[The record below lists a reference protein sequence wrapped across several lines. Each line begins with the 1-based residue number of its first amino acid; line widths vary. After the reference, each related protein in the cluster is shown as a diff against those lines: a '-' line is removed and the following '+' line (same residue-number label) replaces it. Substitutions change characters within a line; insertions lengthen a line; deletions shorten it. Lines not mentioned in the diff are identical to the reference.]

1 MLPQRIAKSLN
12 LSLEVLKGCGYSCP
26 GCTVEKDSA
35 PVSISE
41 ADTHALIAMAAD
53 LTANDFRLLEFRLG
67 PTDITSAVNG
77 MAVLQHPLVV
87 GLAHHYRAMNISLT
101 MLSDRGL
108 EELAQTIDP
117 LMAGKKLSVS
127 IPMSLKQTGNQK
139 YLGELRKRILY
150 FKSLFKETDFN
161 RIYANFNLID
171 DNVKHLNETNYRA
184 AHELDLGIPVF
195 SEFPFPHT
203 RKGMDNL
210 LVLNQFSRD
219 LQQFSEFLVTQTN
232 TKIYRPLIPNVVD
245 GFEFVYRSGVLY
257 HAPVVSENLPIFDTR
272 FELSQPWTA
281 EHVLAFRE
289 EGYYEDLVALAEYPE
304 CGECCFLD
312 YCSRGSVKP
321 LMDLLGRTDCLTG
334 LRNRWDLQLHRQD

>member
-1 MLPQRIAKSLN
+1 MIPTRIAKSLN
-12 LSLEVLKGCGYSCP
+12 LTLEVLKGCGYSCP

-35 PVSISE
+35 PVNISD
-41 ADTHALIAMAAD
+41 ADATALVTMAED
-53 LTANDFRLLEFRLG
+53 LIENDFRLLEFRLG
-67 PTDITSAVNG
+67 PTDITSSSNWRD
-77 MAVLQHPLVV
+77 VLAHPLIH
-87 GLAHHYRAMNISLT
+87 GLAQHYRALNVSLT

-108 EELAQTIDP
+108 EELAADIDP

-127 IPMSLKQTGNQK
+127 IPMALKQTSNQK

-161 RIYANFNLID
+161 RVYANFNLID
-171 DNVKHLNETNYRA
+171 DNITHLNEGTYQA
-184 AHELDLGIPVF
+184 AHALDLGVPVF

-203 RKGMDNL
+203 RKGMGNL
-210 LVLNQFSRD
+210 LVLNQLNRD
-219 LQQFSEFLVTQTN
+219 LYTFSEFLKTQVN

-257 HAPVVSENLPIFDTR
+257 HAPVVSENLPIFESG
-272 FELSQPWTA
+272 FELARPWNA
-281 EHVLAFRE
+281 ESVLGFRE
-289 EGYYEDLVALAEYPE
+289 QGYYEDLVALAEHPE
-304 CGECCFLD
+304 CGSCCFLD

-321 LMDLLGRTDCLTG
+321 LMDLLGRADCLTG